1 MNADLKKSVE
11 TVLKLAIKE
20 DRVKEDATT
29 RLVTNSSKVS
39 VGIFFKE
46 DGILCG
52 NKILN
57 HIIKKI
63 DENIKIKWDYKEG
76 DRVKK
81 GSLVAI
87 VQGPG
92 NSIIAYERI
101 LLNFIQKLSGVAT
114 LTKSFVDTLANK
126 KIQILDTRKTT
137 PGWRHLEKYAVVVGG
152 GKNHRMN
159 LAESILIKDN
169 HIKFCEGIEVVLDK
183 IEKSKTNLRI
193 EVEVS
198 SLNELEK
205 IVKFNINQIM
215 LDNFKIREISKAI
228 KMIRSTSKAK
238 IELSGNIKQKDLKSL
253 SSYDIDFISIGK
265 LTHSAPFLDI
275 SMNVLR

>member
-1 MNADLKKSVE
+1 
-11 TVLKLAIKE
+11 
-20 DRVKEDATT
+20 
-29 RLVTNSSKVS
+29 
-39 VGIFFKE
+39 
-46 DGILCG
+46 
-52 NKILN
+52 
-57 HIIKKI
+57 
-63 DENIKIKWDYKEG
+63 
-76 DRVKK
+76 
-81 GSLVAI
+81 

-92 NSIIAYERI
+92 NRIIAYERI